1 MSLKYQL
8 FLCLYFTIFVS
19 TLSADRFYVNN
30 SALPGG
36 DGTSWETAVQFI
48 HDALI
53 LTVSGRGDEVWIAT
67 GTYYPDEGNGITNN
81 DTTDGTAFYLK
92 NAVSVYGGFSGVETN
107 IDERNLALN
116 KTIISGSVVTN
127 EDLTSISF
135 DPNTSYNSS
144 EVSFY
149 KGLYSSVFCQFE
161 GDYSLDGLV
170 IKNFFAESPIIADTN
185 LIPKLEQVSNCDFL
199 YNYSLNNSLLGGYQY
214 SGNSDTV
221 IYRNCNFSFNGMGNE
236 SLFDS
241 WAVTSTNCTFNNNSL
256 GSVSSSVTNEFTNC
270 VFNNNN
276 IRDSLIGYS
285 LITKTTNC
293 IFYANYIRNGALF
306 GSNKVIATNC
316 TFSGNVSAGEDV
328 VISQS
333 PNFSLRNCII
343 DGNNIGT
350 NGTLAGNFN
359 NLFNTASGAA
369 IAPDFP
375 EMRATNLIFSKV
387 EGYVTGTN
395 DFGSGFLI
403 STDPMFV
410 DRSNVK
416 GPDNIWGTADDG
428 LRLRSTSPAI
438 DVVGDN
444 SLPFDTHDLDQD
456 GDTTEAL
463 SLDITG
469 NARKQGNAM
478 DLGAYE
484 FNSSEI
490 GSYTLLSTAVTGGTV
505 TPSGV
510 SDHLEN
516 SSISITASPD
526 EGYLFSTWSGDIN
539 TTENPTALV
548 MDRNKSVV
556 AVFIQDDNDDDGDG
570 LSNYLEAVIY
580 GSNPNQTDTSGDGF
594 NDKTIVDAGFDPTQ
608 NYQDLIT
615 SLSYYS
621 LDSLE
626 DLRSGSVLINSGPNN
641 SAKLHLQIERSE
653 DLENW
658 TIQSQDLIEIDIPVS
673 SDTEFYRFAI
683 PQD

>member
-1 MSLKYQL
+1 MNLKYQL

-19 TLSADRFYVNN
+19 TLSADRFYVSK

-81 DTTDGTAFYLK
+81 DTTQAAAFNLK
-92 NAVSVYGGFSGVETN
+92 DAVSIYGGFSGVETN
-107 IDERNLALN
+107 INERDLALN
-116 KTIISGSVVTN
+116 KTIINGSVVTN
-127 EDLTSISF
+127 EDLTSIGF
-135 DPNTSYNSS
+135 DPNNGYDSGQ
-144 EVSFY
+144 VSHY
-149 KGLYSSVFCQFE
+149 KGLYSSVFCEFE

-170 IKNFFAESPIIADTN
+170 IKNFFTDDVPIITTIN
-185 LIPKLEQVSNCDFL
+185 TIPRYEQVSNCGFI
-199 YNYSLNNSLLGGYQY
+199 YNYASQHNLLGNFSRG
-214 SGNSDTV
+214 SSDRV
-221 IYRNCNFSFNGMGNE
+221 IYRNCNFSFNGTGGE
-236 SLFDS
+236 SLFNH
-241 WAVTSTNCTFNNNSL
+241 WAVKATNCAFNNNRLYTLSN
-256 GSVSSSVTNEFTNC
+256 SVTDEYTNC
-270 VFNNNN
+270 VFANND
-276 IRDSLIGYS
+276 IFDYS
-285 LITKTTNC
+285 FLATNTKTTNC

-306 GSNKVIATNC
+306 GFSKVTATNC
-316 TFSGNVSAGEDV
+316 TFSGNVSASSNEI
-328 VISQS
+328 ISQS
-333 PNFSLRNCII
+333 NSFSLRNCII
-343 DGNNIGT
+343 DGNNIGS

-359 NLFNTASGAA
+359 NLFNTASAGT

-387 EGYVTGTN
+387 EGYVTGAN

-410 DRSNVK
+410 DPSNVK

-428 LRLRSTSPAI
+428 LRLQSTSPAI

-444 SLPFDTHDLDQD
+444 SLPFDTNDLDQD

-463 SLDITG
+463 SLDIAG

-516 SSISITASPD
+516 SSVSITASPD

-539 TTENPTALV
+539 TTENPTTLV